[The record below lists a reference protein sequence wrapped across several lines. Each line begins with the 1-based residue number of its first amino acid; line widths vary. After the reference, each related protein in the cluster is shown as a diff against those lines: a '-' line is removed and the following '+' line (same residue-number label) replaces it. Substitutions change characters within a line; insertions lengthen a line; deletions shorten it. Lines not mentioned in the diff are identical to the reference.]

1 VYLPEHFAEPRVEVL
16 HAALESAGLGT
27 LVTSGADG
35 LDASHVPLLLETDPG
50 PYGRLVGHLAR
61 ANPQWRTA
69 VDGGPGLAIVLGPDA
84 YVTPSWY
91 PSKRESGR
99 VVPTWN
105 YVAIHAHGT
114 VRFFQDRDRLHPLV
128 DRLTDRHERSRPH
141 PWKVEDAPP
150 DYVEALLSGIV
161 GFELTITRLEGKWKV
176 SQNRS
181 EADRR
186 GVEDGLRLQG
196 SEEMAGLV
204 RGPAGPTGS
213 TG

>member
-1 VYLPEHFAEPRVEVL
+1 MYLPEHFAELRVEIL
-16 HAALESAGLGT
+16 HAALEHAGLAT
-27 LVTSGADG
+27 LVTSGVDG
-35 LDASHVPLLLETDPG
+35 LDAGHVPLLVEPGPG

-61 ANPQWRTA
+61 SNPQWRATA
-69 VDGGPGLAIVLGPDA
+69 DGSPALAIVLGPDA

-114 VRFFQDRDRLHPLV
+114 VRFFQDRDRLLAV
-128 DRLTDRHERSRPH
+128 VGRLTDRHERSRAH
-141 PWKVEDAPP
+141 PWKVADAPP
-150 DYVEALLSGIV
+150 DYVEAMLSGIV
-161 GFELTITRLEGKWKV
+161 GVELAITRLEGKWKA

-186 GVEDGLRLQG
+186 GVEEGLRLQG
-196 SEEMAGLV
+196 DEEMAELV
-204 RGPAGPTGS
+204 RGSSGS
-213 TG
+213 SG